1 MTPSRSLL
9 FLCHRIPFPPD
20 KGEKIRAFRIL
31 EHLRQTYRVT
41 MGCFIDD
48 AADKAHIGA
57 LEAYCHELRCIDL
70 PRETAKIRA
79 LKGLLTG
86 SPLTVASFANAAMGR
101 WVSEILSRQRFDA
114 VFVYSSAMAQYVMDR
129 DLGGAPLVMDFVD
142 VDSDKWRQYATE
154 AKGPMRWVYAREAK
168 KLLTYDRRVAARADA
183 SIFVSDAE
191 AALWRTL
198 APDAAGRTHGVAN
211 GIDCRYFS
219 PRHVWT
225 NPLVGP
231 GPHFVFTGTM
241 DYWPNVDA
249 VKWFTKKVFPKL
261 RAARPDATFTIVGS
275 KPTSEVTALQ
285 TQDGVRVTGR
295 VADVRPYLAHAHVAV
310 APMRIARGIQNKIL
324 EAMAMAKPVVTTDQ
338 GLEGIDA
345 TPDRNLLLANSE
357 DDFFHACLR
366 AAEPDAAALG
376 LVARRLMEESYTW
389 DSRLSGIDHLLAAPS
404 RRVGKTHGTVFESMR
419 TAMPPAA

>member
-1 MTPSRSLL
+1 LTPSRSLL

-70 PRETAKIRA
+70 PRETTKIRA

-198 APDAAGRTHGVAN
+198 TPDAAGRTYGVAN
-211 GIDCRYFS
+211 GIDCRFFS

-225 NPLVGP
+225 NPFIGP

-249 VKWFTKKVFPKL
+249 VKWFARKVFPKL

-285 TQDGVRVTGR
+285 SQGGVRVTGR

-389 DSRLSGIDHLLAAPS
+389 SSRLSGIDHLLAAPS
-404 RRVGKTHGTVFESMR
+404 RRVGKTHEAVFDSMR

>member
-48 AADKAHIGA
+48 VADKAHIGA
-57 LEAYCHELRCIDL
+57 LEAYCHELRCVDL
-70 PRETAKIRA
+70 PRETAKLRA

-101 WVSEILSRQRFDA
+101 WVSEVLERQKFDA

-129 DLGGAPLVMDFVD
+129 DLGGAPVVMDFVD

-154 AKGPMRWVYAREAK
+154 AKGPMRWVYAREAR
-168 KLLTYDRRVAARADA
+168 KLLAFDRQVAARADA

-198 APDAAGRTHGVAN
+198 SPETAGRTHGVAN

-219 PRHVWT
+219 PRHVWS
-225 NPLVGP
+225 NPLSGP
-231 GPHFVFTGTM
+231 GPHYIFTGTM
-241 DYWPNVDA
+241 DYLPNIDA
-249 VKWFTKKVFPKL
+249 VKWFAKKVFPKL

-275 KPTSEVTALQ
+275 KPTGEVTSLQ
-285 TQDGVRVTGR
+285 SQAGIHVTGR
-295 VADVRPYLAHAHVAV
+295 VPDVRPYLAHGHVAV

-345 TPDRNLLLANSE
+345 TPERNLILANSE

-366 AAEPDAAALG
+366 AAEPDAASLG
-376 LVARRLMEESYTW
+376 LVARRLMEDSYAW
-389 DSRLSGIDHLLAAPS
+389 ESRLSGIDRLLAGPV
-404 RRVGKTHGTVFESMR
+404 RRMEKTPEQAFQPLHA
-419 TAMPPAA
+419 AMPPAA